1 MPSSIEKK
9 LNIKNMELYLNFY
22 FVKIM
27 VRIFTIDNMF
37 EEKRRIN
44 FILESMIVFNVLAIA
59 NILNFILKSPR
70 MTPIF

>member
-1 MPSSIEKK
+1 
-9 LNIKNMELYLNFY
+9 MELYLNFY